1 MNKYDI
7 SRVVHSTEYYNQVEA
22 KTLEEAIE
30 KVRNNLLPAYEQ
42 IDDAETP
49 VENVSSTADD
59 NGVTLD
65 S

>member
-30 KVRNNLLPAYEQ
+30 KVRNNLLPDYEQ

-49 VENVSSTADD
+49 VENVVAS
-59 NGVTLD
+59 N
-65 S
+65 

>member
-7 SRVVHSTEYYNQVEA
+7 LRVVHSTEYYNQVEA

-30 KVRNNLLPAYEQ
+30 KVRNNLLPDYEQ

-49 VENVSSTADD
+49 VENVVAS
-59 NGVTLD
+59 N
-65 S
+65 